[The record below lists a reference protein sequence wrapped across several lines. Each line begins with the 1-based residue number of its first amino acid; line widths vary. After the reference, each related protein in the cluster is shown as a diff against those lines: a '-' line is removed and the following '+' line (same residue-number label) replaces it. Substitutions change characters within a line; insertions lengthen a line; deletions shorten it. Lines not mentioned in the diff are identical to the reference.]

1 VKRRLSDE
9 DFEELLAFR
18 TELRRFLRW
27 SEGQA
32 KATGL
37 TPAQH
42 QLLLAVRGHP
52 DDRGPT
58 VGDIANYL
66 LLRPHSVVGLLDRAE
81 AAGLVTRNRVDED
94 GRVVR
99 VALTSLA
106 KERLN
111 RLTALHLDELS
122 RLTPSLNRLTRGL
135 GDATHL
141 RRRAAR

>member
-1 VKRRLSDE
+1 MKRRLSDE

-32 KATGL
+32 KAAGL

-58 VGDIANYL
+58 VGDIADYL

-111 RLTALHLDELS
+111 RLTALHMDELS

-135 GDATHL
+135 GDATAL
-141 RRRAAR
+141 RRRAR

>member
-1 VKRRLSDE
+1 MKRQLSND

-32 KATGL
+32 KSAGL

-42 QLLLAVRGHP
+42 QLLLAVRGHD

-81 AAGLVTRNRVDED
+81 AAGLVTRHRVDDD

-99 VALTSLA
+99 ITLTSLA
-106 KERLN
+106 KQRLN
-111 RLTALHLDELS
+111 RLTALHLDELR
-122 RLTPSLNRLTRGL
+122 RLAPSLNRITRGL
-135 GDATHL
+135 GDPGVLA
-141 RRRAAR
+141 RRAR